1 MTANNTNI
9 APAKYRLGGPMAWWV
24 WILVTVFTIYL
35 FNVQTMFSVVH
46 RPSVLMNHI

>member
-35 FNVQTMFSVVH
+35 FRGCFITIVN
-46 RPSVLMNHI
+46 LL